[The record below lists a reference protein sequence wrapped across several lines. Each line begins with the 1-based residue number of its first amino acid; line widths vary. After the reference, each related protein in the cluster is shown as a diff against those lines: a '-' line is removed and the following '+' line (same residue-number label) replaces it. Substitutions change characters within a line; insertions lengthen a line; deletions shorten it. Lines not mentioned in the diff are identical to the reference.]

1 MNGYRNQRTGSGGQR
16 PPYGQQRGPR
26 PPKELPS
33 PTTVTYYRD
42 NVLISELMDSEAEAV
57 ARQLQSVTT
66 TQLRR
71 FYEDVLNLRQR
82 MPLDPKKAEAAWEHL
97 RTDFKMLKAKAVYAN
112 GRSEKTFPKELLQ
125 FFIDHVHSVQTV
137 KDFEAFCKHF
147 QAVVAFHRYFRE
159 QKD

>member
-1 MNGYRNQRTGSGGQR
+1 MNGYKNQRHGSGGQR
-16 PPYGQQRGPR
+16 PSHGQHGGPK
-26 PPKELPS
+26 PPKKLPT
-33 PTTVTYYRD
+33 PNPVTYYQND
-42 NVLISELMDSEAEAV
+42 KLAPELMDSEAEAV
-57 ARQLQSVTT
+57 AQRLQSVTT

-82 MPLDPKKAEAAWEHL
+82 LPLDAKKAEAIWEHL

-112 GRSEKTFPKELLQ
+112 GRSDKTFPQELLQ